1 MTVSLLA
8 RRVALVL
15 VAALIISLAV
25 LPARAVA
32 HGGPYELT
40 VAHDGAGGFTV
51 SARYTRDAHVVEAI
65 MDAVVTA
72 VASDGTKVGPVALV
86 SSSEGIGRW
95 VTEGPIV
102 GDGDWTVTAKTTT
115 PQVEHAVI
123 EVTVEPLAP
132 PVAIESNEETVVSEE
147 PALAASSDGI
157 GNNALLIVVVLG
169 GLLVAGVV
177 AVVVMVQLRNKR
189 R

>member
-15 VAALIISLAV
+15 VAALIISIAV
-25 LPARAVA
+25 LPTRASA
-32 HGGPYELT
+32 HGGPYELK

-72 VASDGTKVGPVALV
+72 VAADGTTVGPVALI
-86 SSSEGIGRW
+86 SSNQGIGRW
-95 VTEGPIV
+95 VTEEPILEE
-102 GDGDWTVTAKTTT
+102 GEWTVTAKTTT
-115 PQVEHAVI
+115 PQLAQASI
-123 EVTVEPLAP
+123 EVNVEPLAP
-132 PVAIESNEETVVSEE
+132 PIEIESNDEAVMSDDPSV
-147 PALAASSDGI
+147 AAAPDGI

-169 GLLVAGVV
+169 GLLVAGVA
-177 AVVVMVQLRNKR
+177 AVVVMIQLRNKR